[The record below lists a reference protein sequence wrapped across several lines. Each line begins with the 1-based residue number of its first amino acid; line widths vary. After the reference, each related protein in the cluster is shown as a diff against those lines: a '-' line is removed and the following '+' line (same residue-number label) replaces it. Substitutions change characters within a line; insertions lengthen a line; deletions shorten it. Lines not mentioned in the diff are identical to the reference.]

1 MFKRIRLTFEYLRD
15 REVPFIKKLLLIASL
30 LYFIFPADIVPDFI
44 VGLGL
49 LDDITVLVFIWNAY
63 KSELN
68 AYEEMKQSGRNKEAK
83 IIRIDSKRKDD

>member
-1 MFKRIRLTFEYLRD
+1 MFRRIGLTFAYLRD
-15 REVPFIKKLLLIASL
+15 REVPFIKKLLLIVSL

-68 AYEEMKQSGRNKEAK
+68 AYEEMKKSGRTKEAK